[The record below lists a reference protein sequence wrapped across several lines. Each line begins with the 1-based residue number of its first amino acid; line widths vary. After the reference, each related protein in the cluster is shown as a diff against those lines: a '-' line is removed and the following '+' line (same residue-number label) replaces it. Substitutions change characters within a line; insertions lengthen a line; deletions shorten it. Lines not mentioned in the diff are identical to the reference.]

1 MEAKKHSYGGR
12 QCMACG
18 GMACNVSYEE
28 LRKQVEERGKA
39 PMGDVRAG
47 VDSKPSI
54 AKGMMAPLGRM
65 AKGGKVS
72 GVNQQEGRGPHA
84 PGIREGTSHSG
95 HKVRL
100 AQAERSFGY
109 EGAAVKAEDHAKASH
124 KQVLEELKQMKK
136 PHLYADGGSV
146 SSTGGGGGDLDYHPD
161 EDKVK
166 KMLQGA
172 FGASEAKAEETP
184 PAKKAEGGEV
194 EGPADGDDEMLMDQ
208 CASECMEAIEKKD
221 KSAFKDALQV
231 LVSDMLRKL
240 G

>member
-1 MEAKKHSYGGR
+1 MMEAKKHSYGGR

-65 AKGGKVS
+65 AEGG
-72 GVNQQEGRGPHA
+72 
-84 PGIREGTSHSG
+84 T
-95 HKVRL
+95 
-100 AQAERSFGY
+100 
-109 EGAAVKAEDHAKASH
+109 
-124 KQVLEELKQMKK
+124 
-136 PHLYADGGSV
+136 V